1 MYRNCQ
7 KIQNCVGIVWGIVR
21 IFTDLGNNSDNS
33 EFSDSLACARAK
45 PQNSGDVKR
54 VILYPRNT
62 PRPRAKNF
70 FSIFF
75 NFQNFQNIL
84 KTI

>member
-45 PQNSGDVKR
+45 PQNSVKPKHNGGR
-54 VILYPRNT
+54 QQGAHGG
-62 PRPRAKNF
+62 AKQKKGGAD
-70 FSIFF
+70 S
-75 NFQNFQNIL
+75 
-84 KTI
+84 